1 MNEVDVQTG
10 GRPFLRQDWITAVLM
25 AVFAFLL
32 RIPFRSHFAYHWD
45 SAQFALA
52 VNEYDIRL
60 SQPHAPG
67 YFLYI
72 LLGRLVNGLVGDPHA
87 SLVWI
92 SVVFGSLL
100 PAVVYL
106 LATAMFGRKA
116 GVTAGLLAMTS
127 PLVWFHSCVALTY
140 CVDSFLVCTM
150 VLVLW
155 RAMERGGRW
164 QDAIVVGG
172 LLALIGGVREQSVPA
187 LVPLIV
193 FAFWRFERARLAK
206 LAAAAMV
213 AVGLGILWFLP
224 MVRTSGGLRTY
235 LDIVHLHAASNASTY
250 FPGGGLNALLKN
262 VANITGFCGNGLM
275 LGAVV
280 LVMAHLRRAF
290 RMTAEQKSAW
300 DSEHAFGVAV
310 LAWWIVPMMILGTV
324 FVTNQPG
331 HVLSYLPG
339 WFVLVGV
346 VVASLEPQWWR
357 AMVVAVICAGNVVA
371 FAAWPPQWDGI
382 FFGMARTA
390 RAIAEHDAQ
399 LSQIARTIHQ
409 TYSPGS
415 IIVCFSDEYYLC
427 GLRHFQ
433 LYLPEYEQYQFVVD
447 ATILHPP
454 GKPMWLVRGGRLTFV
469 DKLDIT
475 GKEGIVLVVPPGE
488 KVNIF
493 VPYLSLASAKV
504 LPQSENDLYFVPT
517 EAVKL
522 LP

>member
-1 MNEVDVQTG
+1 MNRSA
-10 GRPFLRQDWITAVLM
+10 GRFEGRDWLLVAVLC
-25 AVFAFLL
+25 AVSLAL
-32 RIPFRSHFAYHWD
+32 RIPFRSQFAYHWD

-52 VNEYDIRL
+52 INEYDMRL

-72 LLGRLVNGLVGDPHA
+72 MLGRLVNGLVGNPHA

-92 SVVFGSLL
+92 SVVFGSTL

-106 LATAMFGRKA
+106 LATAMFRRKA
-116 GVTAGLLAMTS
+116 GVTAGLLALTS
-127 PLVWFHSCVALTY
+127 PQVWFHSCVALTY
-140 CVDSFLVCTM
+140 CVDSFLVCTV

-155 RAMERGGRW
+155 RAMERGGGWR
-164 QDAIVVGG
+164 DAIVVGL

-187 LVPLIV
+187 LVPLV
-193 FAFWRFERARLAK
+193 VYAFWRFKEARLAK
-206 LAAAAMV
+206 LV
-213 AVGLGILWFLP
+213 AVAVEVVGLGILWFVP

-250 FPGGGLNALLKN
+250 FPGGGLDALLKN

-280 LVMAHLRRAF
+280 LFVALLHRAF
-290 RMTAEQKSAW
+290 RMTAEHKSSW
-300 DSEHAFGVAV
+300 DSEHASGLVV
-310 LAWWIVPMMILGTV
+310 LVFWIVPMMILGMV
-324 FVTNQPG
+324 VVTNQPG

-339 WFVLVGV
+339 WFVLVGT
-346 VVASLEPQWWR
+346 VVASLQSKWCR
-357 AMVVAVICAGNVVA
+357 AVVIAAVCAGNVVA
-371 FAAWPPQWDGI
+371 FAAWPPQWDGL

-399 LSQIARTIHQ
+399 LSQITGTIRGS
-409 TYSPGS
+409 YSPKS
-415 IIVCFSDEYYLC
+415 IVVCFSEEYYLC

-433 LYLPEYEQYQFVVD
+433 LILPEYEQYQFVVD
-447 ATILHPP
+447 GTSLHPP
-454 GKPMWLVRGGRLTFV
+454 GKPMWLVRDGRLWFV
-469 DKLDIT
+469 DKLNLN
-475 GKEGIVLVVPPGE
+475 GKKGIVLVVPPGE

-493 VPYLSLASAKV
+493 APYLSLASAKV
-504 LPQSENDLYFVPT
+504 LPKSENDLYFVPA

-522 LP
+522 LR

>member
-1 MNEVDVQTG
+1 LRKADV
-10 GRPFLRQDWITAVLM
+10 AM
-25 AVFAFLL
+25 AVVLFAAALAL
-32 RIPFRSHFAYHWD
+32 RIPFRSQFAYHWD

-52 VNEYDIRL
+52 INEYDIRL

-72 LLGRLVNGLVGDPHA
+72 MLGRLVNGLVGDPHA

-92 SVVFGSLL
+92 SVVFGSAL

-116 GVTAGLLAMTS
+116 GVTAGLLALTS
-127 PLVWFHSCVALTY
+127 PQVWFHSCVALTY
-140 CVDSFLVCTM
+140 CVDSFLVCTV

-155 RAMERGGRW
+155 RAMERGGGWR
-164 QDAIVVGG
+164 DAIVVGA

-187 LVPLIV
+187 LVPLVV

-206 LAAAAMV
+206 LATVSVV
-213 AVGLGILWFLP
+213 AVGLGILWFVP

-250 FPGGGLNALLKN
+250 FPGGGLDALLKN

-280 LVMAHLRRAF
+280 LFVAHLHRAF
-290 RMTAEQKSAW
+290 RMTAEQKSSW
-300 DSEHAFGVAV
+300 DSEHASGLVV
-310 LAWWIVPMMILGTV
+310 LALWIVPMMILGTV

-339 WFVLVGV
+339 WFVLLGA
-346 VVASLEPQWWR
+346 VVASLQSKWCR
-357 AMVVAVICAGNVVA
+357 TAVIAVICAGNVVA
-371 FAAWPPQWDGI
+371 FAVWPPQWDGL

-390 RAIAEHDAQ
+390 HAIAEHDAQ
-399 LSQIARTIHQ
+399 LMQIAGTIRRS
-409 TYSPGS
+409 YSPKS
-415 IIVCFSDEYYLC
+415 VVLCFSEEYYLC

-433 LYLPEYEQYQFVVD
+433 LILPEYEQYQFVVD
-447 ATILHPP
+447 GTALHPP
-454 GKPMWLVRGGRLTFV
+454 GKPMWLVRNGHLEFV
-469 DKLDIT
+469 DKLNID
-475 GKEGIVLVVPPGE
+475 GKEGVVLVVPPGE
-488 KVNIF
+488 KLEIF
-493 VPYLSLASAKV
+493 APYLSLASAKV
-504 LPQSENDLYFVPT
+504 LPQSENDLYFIPT

-522 LP
+522 LR